1 MYKLLASLV
10 LLLGLLPCAAVAMT
24 DNLDPLQMDIP
35 RGQLTLD
42 QAQRLALKNSPG
54 IAEAVA
60 RIEAAEAVID
70 QAKASLWPQLS
81 LNAGYR
87 LQNSTMQP
95 DWAPEIRKQDSF
107 NNLTAGLQANWLL
120 FDGFARKARILSA
133 QYAGEAEAA
142 GLQETRRLLA
152 DAVANAFY
160 QAQLAAESMLIARN
174 NQQFNKQLEADA
186 DKRWQVGTI
195 PESEKLNFS
204 VRALQAESD
213 YLNAGQ
219 NFEVISKVLAE
230 LLALPGAELPQQF
243 YPVSTTGKVH
253 SKEIPD
259 LEVELDY
266 ALEHRSDLK
275 ILKAQLAAM
284 VEQKKV
290 KQGSYYPKIG
300 LYGGLKYSDLNGV
313 GTIDQEEHDRYLGLN
328 LTWDLFTGGARP
340 AQVREVDRK
349 ATQIR
354 HQLEQKILAVQSQI
368 GQAGTRARQTY
379 AMYQRHQAALQMT
392 VRIRDHIEK
401 SYRAGVTTL
410 TRLNE
415 AQRDL
420 VQMAGQAIYSRINY
434 QMALKDLETASGRRL
449 AELSY

>member
-1 MYKLLASLV
+1 MFKPFAG
-10 LLLGLLPCAAVAMT
+10 LLLLLLLCPYFAGATVDT
-24 DNLDPLQMDIP
+24 LDQLQMDIP

-54 IAEAVA
+54 ITEAVA
-60 RIEAAEAVID
+60 RIEAAEAVVD
-70 QAKASLWPQLS
+70 QSRASLWPQLS

-95 DWAPEIRKQDSF
+95 DWAPEIRKEESF

-120 FDGFARKARILSA
+120 FDGFARKARILAAKYGS
-133 QYAGEAEAA
+133 EAAEA

-152 DAVANAFY
+152 DGVANAFY

-213 YLNAGQ
+213 YLNAAQ
-219 NFEVISKVLAE
+219 NFEVVSRVLAE
-230 LLALPGAELPQQF
+230 LLALPKAELPQQL
-243 YPVSTTGKVH
+243 YPVSATNKLNF
-253 SKEIPD
+253 KEIPD
-259 LEVELDY
+259 LDIELDY
-266 ALEHRSDLK
+266 ALKHRTDLQ
-275 ILKAQLAAM
+275 ILKAQLAALT
-284 VEQKKV
+284 EQKNV
-290 KQGSYYPKIG
+290 KKGSYYPKVG
-300 LYGGLKYSDLNGV
+300 LYGGVKYSDLNGV
-313 GTIDQEEHDRYLGLN
+313 STVDQEEHDSYLGLN
-328 LTWDLFTGGARP
+328 LTWDLYTGGARP
-340 AQVREVDRK
+340 AQIREIDRN
-349 ATQIR
+349 AAQIR

-368 GQAGTRARQTY
+368 GQAGVRARQTY
-379 AMYQRHQAALQMT
+379 AMYQRHQTALQMT
-392 VRIRDHIEK
+392 IRIRDHIEK

-420 VQMAGQAIYSRINY
+420 VQMAGRAIYSRINY
-434 QMALKDLETASGRRL
+434 QIALKDLDTASGRHL
-449 AELSY
+449 AELTD